1 MKRLLILFMLATVG
15 VVASC
20 AQEHQTFKG
29 VPIDGTVADFAKK
42 LESKGFVS
50 SENDESGNVSL
61 TGVFAGYNNCNV
73 SLLPIPNS
81 DKIYGV
87 KVTITVE
94 MPAVFSEEYQKMKS
108 MLTEKYGEPTTKTEN
123 ATVEVADSDTV
134 ANFDW
139 TGIFDELMKAMR
151 IKTADVQ
158 MFESASGTIDLVGY
172 NVAFAGVMVL
182 TYIDKAN
189 SKAYRQSVIDDL

>member
-1 MKRLLILFMLATVG
+1 MKRLLIICMLATIG

-29 VPIDGTVADFAKK
+29 IPINGTAAEFAKK
-42 LESKGFVS
+42 LESKGFAPA
-50 SENDESGNVSL
+50 EADEAGNASW
-61 TGVFAGYNNCNV
+61 TGVFAGYNNCSV
-73 SLLPIPNS
+73 SLLTIPGT
-81 DKIYGV
+81 DRIYGV

-108 MLTEKYGEPTTKTEN
+108 MLIEKYGEPTTKTEE
-123 ATVEVADSDTV
+123 ATVETVGNDTADIDL
-134 ANFDW
+134 
-139 TGIFDELMKAMR
+139 TGIFDELLKAMR
-151 IKTADVQ
+151 IKTADAQV
-158 MFESASGTIDLVGY
+158 FESASGTVDLVGY

-189 SKAYRQSVIDDL
+189 NKAYLQSVIDDL